1 MKDVVIRVRDGI
13 SLSLIQMADKT
24 AMIHHLRD
32 REIYEQTAVIPYPY
46 TEADADWWINHHIES
61 RKTRDDDLVA
71 AIRNSESELIGVIGA
86 HVIGPGSMHRAEF
99 GYWLAK
105 PYWGQGIMTDT
116 VDAFVRYL
124 FDELRLMKICA
135 DVFEFNTGSVR
146 VLEKNGF
153 KREGF
158 FRKHYLKDG
167 NLIDAYAYGL
177 LREEF
182 NL

>member
-1 MKDVVIRVRDGI
+1 MKDITLNVCDGV
-13 SLSLIQMADKT
+13 SLSLIQIADKP

-32 REIYEQTAVIPYPY
+32 REIYERTAVIPYPY
-46 TEADADWWINHHIES
+46 TELDADWWINNHIES
-61 RKTRDDDLVA
+61 RKTRDDDLVL
-71 AIRNSESELIGVIGA
+71 AIRDSKSELIGVIGA
-86 HVIGPGSMHRAEF
+86 HVIGTGALHRAEF

-105 PYWGQGIMTDT
+105 PFWGQGIMTAT
-116 VDAFVRYL
+116 VRVFVNCL
-124 FDELRLMKICA
+124 FEEMHLLKISA
-135 DVFEFNTGSVR
+135 DVFAFNTASVR

-153 KREGF
+153 KKEGF